1 MRRISIFICAALL
14 LSTSVPSAQ
23 DATRAVLER
32 AGVYVTEFQRRLSGV
47 VAEETYRQDVRETQ
61 IGMRSSTRGGIA
73 HRELISDLLLVRPE
87 GSDRWIQFRDVFDV
101 DGKPVRDRTERLTKL
116 FLQPTSSTAVQVE
129 QIVAES
135 ARYNIG
141 NVQRTINVPTLALV
155 ILEPSI
161 QRRFAFTRV
170 SPVAPEIGRDL
181 ALLDGAWVIR
191 FEELKSR
198 DTIITT
204 TAGRALPSHGRFW
217 IEPATGRV
225 LATELIAQDVALAG
239 TIVVTYRADL
249 LPGLLVPAA
258 MRERYEERRTGVRT
272 SGSATYGKYRQ
283 FQVKVDE
290 TIAPIKQ

>member
-47 VAEETYRQDVRETQ
+47 VAEETYRQDVRDTQ
-61 IGMRSSTRGGIA
+61 IGMRSSTRGGIR
-73 HRELISDLLLVRPE
+73 HRKLISDLLLVRPE
-87 GSDRWIQFRDVFDV
+87 GSDRWVQFRDVFDV
-101 DGKPVRDRTERLTKL
+101 DGKPVRDRTERLMKL
-116 FLQPTSSTAVQVE
+116 FLQPTPSTAAQVE

-155 ILEPSI
+155 ILEPSV

-170 SPVAPEIGRDL
+170 NPAAPEIGRDL
-181 ALLDGAWVIR
+181 ALLDRAWVIR
-191 FEELKSR
+191 FEELKSKE
-198 DTIITT
+198 TIITT

-225 LATELIAQDVALAG
+225 LASELIAQDVALAG

-249 LPGLLVPAA
+249 LAGLLVPAA
-258 MRERYEERRTGVRT
+258 MRERYDERRTGVRI

-290 TIAPIKQ
+290 RIAPIKQ

>member
-1 MRRISIFICAALL
+1 MRRISISICAALL
-14 LSTSVPSAQ
+14 LSASVPSAQ

-61 IGMRSSTRGGIA
+61 IGMRSSTRGGIG

-87 GSDRWIQFRDVFDV
+87 GSNRWIQFRDVFDV
-101 DGKPVRDRTERLTKL
+101 DGKPVRDRTERLMKL
-116 FLQPTSSTAVQVE
+116 FLQPTSSTAAQVE

-170 SPVAPEIGRDL
+170 NPVAPEIGRDL
-181 ALLDGAWVIR
+181 ALPDRAWVIR

-198 DTIITT
+198 ETIITT

-258 MRERYEERRTGVRT
+258 MRERYDERRTGVRI